1 MELVEKKLG
10 FFERFKKKSKE
21 EPESAPDET
30 ESAHPA
36 GEEVTSDIPETVP
49 DDLADLSSLTDG
61 MDDADKTPMEASDNT
76 ESVESTENAAENG
89 DAGGLMTIWTLYLRE
104 HFRSSRR
111 TARIMHPENRNL
123 QM

>member
-1 MELVEKKLG
+1 M
-10 FFERFKKKSKE
+10 
-21 EPESAPDET
+21 
-30 ESAHPA
+30 
-36 GEEVTSDIPETVP
+36 P

-61 MDDADKTPMEASDNT
+61 MDDTDKTPMEASDNT

-89 DAGGLMTIWTLYLRE
+89 DAGGLDDDLDALLAE